1 MLKFLKK
8 NKMTAL
14 LIGINALLLSG
25 TVMATIAWFSP
36 TMEIK
41 PPTSEP
47 TSGIL
52 TSYFDSGTGAENDPY
67 IITRPIHF
75 YHLSYLQN
83 SNYFNNEEV
92 YFQFGK
98 NLDGTS
104 EYKFYNYD
112 NDGKLGEGY
121 THSLN
126 MNYYSGTKALVP
138 IGTSQHPFKSHIS
151 GMNNTIDNVNINGNG
166 FSDIGIFGYVTST
179 ASIHDVYFD
188 HVTIDTGMP
197 ISTDAYH
204 AHTDSKYNVGYIAG
218 HIASEESF
226 VGVYVN
232 NTEAKNSVVPN
243 VVGKSHYGYFGLCD
257 SASTPLTTSS
267 YDKYHIDPAKV
278 RNYFNND
285 SKYENIKNKGL
296 ATRNTEYKVNSTTFS
311 SAVSKNNSGASYS
324 IKGTSSGAAHDY
336 SLSTIGHQGMDM
348 TYDLSYGNGHQ
359 SPAITTTV
367 LAEGVNINTV
377 ETPGSYMYW
386 NTSTS
391 KWEYY
396 VVTAGGSTTEKTYN
410 VFSISYLVGQ
420 TRYYVYY
427 DATNTRL
434 SSSTTVPT
442 TANRD
447 YWFSLKTDAS
457 SLGVTSLTT
466 NDNTATYYLFIPN
479 RDLYVYITNS
489 NVLNFGSY
497 SDVAALSGTGNTGMF
512 TVTGADSTIEWIGRY
527 QSANHTFAFQG
538 STSYLSIIRPVS
550 GNAATTFQ
558 FNGTSARTEET
569 IATAKKFEQ
578 ITNVNQLKNGM
589 RVGIASQYDSN
600 RSGYYMLA
608 AQNTNNRAAIATTTV
623 SGSESLLNWV
633 SGVAVLTLGR
643 EDTYASNVY
652 TLYDPEYDNNT
663 GGYLYAA
670 SSSKNY
676 LRTHSSIDDNSKFL
690 FTVNTSTYAATA
702 VAQGTNSHNSMRYNT
717 QSGGTPLFSCYE
729 SGQTPI
735 VLYKY
740 VETGGTIYTANA
752 ATIVAQT
759 ESGADLERTRYD
771 AWYDADLSAGTHDYQ
786 YISFERDRITWD
798 FVNSQIIISPAGEK
812 FWQKITSTTELESGD
827 YLIVYE
833 DGSLIFNGGLAALDA
848 NYNHVS
854 VTITDDTIE
863 YDSTTEAAKFTY
875 NATTTSLK
883 SASGYYIGAT
893 SDSNSLDTSTTIEYT
908 NTITFTSDDVNILS
922 SGGAYLRFNSASNAE
937 RFRYY
942 KSSTYTAQ
950 KEIQLYKLV
959 TESQDPEYVA
969 DAIQEADALY
979 NYNVMDAVGDVSFS
993 STNITMSSNISNIK
1007 AVSKWHSDDNDD
1019 GIGAKF
1025 YSTKYLSNALVI
1037 FVPNR
1042 GTLDFGTLQL
1052 NCTSEADPAFIKG
1065 VDPNITN
1072 WQSSIGFSDSRI
1084 QCANDSASTNTYS
1097 YTLSLNKFNIF
1108 NLCYAALD
1116 SSGNIVASYNTN
1128 GNKVLPASS
1137 ISLDSI
1143 STFVLAIGSVTTNK
1157 PINVSTI
1164 DLKVKQIS
1172 GTMANYS
1179 YVGYRSATYTGGITD
1194 TGDGYVNNV
1203 SASSTIEREVIDYRF
1218 DSTNTNNRVYMK
1230 MVYNPSTNRYDIT
1243 FKCSV
1248 TTHLYIFNFDA
1259 ERVKLYVNNT
1269 QYKESYHDITV
1280 TGTNWS

>member
-1 MLKFLKK
+1 MLKFLRK

-67 IITRPIHF
+67 VVTRPIHF

-98 NLDGTS
+98 NLDGSS

-138 IGTSQHPFKSHIS
+138 IGTSQHPFKSHIK

-179 ASIHDVYFD
+179 ASINDVYFD

-197 ISTDAYH
+197 ISSDAYH
-204 AHTDSKYNVGYIAG
+204 THTDSKYNVGYIAG
-218 HIASEESF
+218 HIVSEESF

-232 NTEAKNSVVPN
+232 NTEAKNSVVPS

-267 YDKYHIDPAKV
+267 YDEYHIDPSKV
-278 RNYFNND
+278 HGYFNND

-311 SAVSKNNSGASYS
+311 SAVSKDNSGTSYS
-324 IKGTSSGAAHDY
+324 IKGTSSGAAHNY

-348 TYDLSYGNGHQ
+348 TYDMSYGNGHQ

-396 VVTAGGSTTEKTYN
+396 VVTAGGSSTEKTYN

-457 SLGVTSLTT
+457 SLGVSSLTT

-538 STSYLSIIRPVS
+538 DTSYLSIIRPVS

-578 ITNVNQLKNGM
+578 ITDVNQLKNGM
-589 RVGIASQYDSN
+589 RIGIASQYDTN
-600 RSGYYMLA
+600 RSGYYMLG

-633 SGVAVLTLGR
+633 SGVAVLTLGH
-643 EDTYASNVY
+643 EDSYDSDVY
-652 TLYDPEYDNNT
+652 TLYDPEYDNNN

-676 LRTHSSIDDNSKFL
+676 LRTQTSINNNAKFL

-702 VAQGTNSHNSMRYNT
+702 VAQGSNTRNSMRYNT
-717 QSGGTPLFSCYE
+717 QNGGTPLFSCYE

-740 VETGGTIYTANA
+740 VETGGTIYTATA
-752 ATIVAQT
+752 ASITAETQ
-759 ESGADLERTRYD
+759 SGSDLERTRYD
-771 AWYDADLSAGTHDYQ
+771 AWYDADLSAGTHNYQ
-786 YISFERDRITWD
+786 NIDFTRDRITWD
-798 FVNSQIIISPAGEK
+798 FVNSQIIISPMGEK
-812 FWQKITSTTELESGD
+812 YWQKITSTTDLESGD

-833 DGSLIFNGGLAALDA
+833 GGSVALNGALTTSYDVTS
-848 NYNHVS
+848 NTIS
-854 VTITDDTIE
+854 VDIDDDIIQW
-863 YDSTTEAAKFTY
+863 DNTTESAKFTY
-875 NATTTSLK
+875 NTVNSTLK
-883 SASGYYIGAT
+883 SASGYYIGRSSAGNAIQ
-893 SDSNSLDTSTTIEYT
+893 SSTTADFT
-908 NTITFTSDDVNILS
+908 NAITFDGSGNAVITSSTYEIRYNT
-922 SGGAYLRFNSASNAE
+922 ASNML

-942 KSSTYTAQ
+942 ASSSGTE
-950 KEIQLYKLV
+950 KVQLYKLV
-959 TESQDPEYVA
+959 SESQDPEYVA
-969 DAIQEADALY
+969 DAIQESDALY

-1007 AVSKWHSDDNDD
+1007 AVSKWHTDNSED

-1116 SSGNIVASYNTN
+1116 SNGNIIASYNTD

-1194 TGDGYVNNV
+1194 TGDGYVNTV
-1203 SASSTIEREVIDYRF
+1203 SAASTIDREVIDYRF
-1218 DSTNTNNRVYMK
+1218 DSSNASNRIYMK
-1230 MVYNPSTNRYDIT
+1230 MVYNPSTNRYDLT